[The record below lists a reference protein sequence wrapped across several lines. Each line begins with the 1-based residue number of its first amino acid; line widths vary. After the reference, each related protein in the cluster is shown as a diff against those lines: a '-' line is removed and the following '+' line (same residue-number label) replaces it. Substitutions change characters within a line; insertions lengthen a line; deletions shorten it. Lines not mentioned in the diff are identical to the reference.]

1 MENIRKMRKEEGY
14 DVLDLWMRSFTEG
27 HPFIENNFWQ
37 KYYDTAKESYLDEK
51 DTYVY
56 AKDDKILGF
65 VSVAVDG
72 TIRGIYV
79 DPDYH
84 KQRIGTKLA
93 YYVQDMYMA
102 LNMDVH
108 MKNKKALKYATY
120 LGFLIVGAYVG
131 DEDEGE
137 ISYRLSWNK

>member
-14 DVLDLWMRSFTEG
+14 DVLNLWMRSFTEG

-37 KYYDTAKESYLDEK
+37 KYYDMAKESYLDEK

-56 AKDDKILGF
+56 AKDNKILGF
-65 VSVAVDG
+65 ASVAVDG

-79 DPDYH
+79 DPENH
-84 KQRIGTKLA
+84 GQRIGTKLA
-93 YYVQDMYMA
+93 YYIQDMYMA

-108 MKNKKALKYATY
+108 MKNKTALKYATY
-120 LGFLIVGAYVG
+120 LGFLIVGAYVR
-131 DEDEGE
+131 DEEEGE
-137 ISYRLSWNK
+137 ICYRLSWSK